1 MGSVSRGALTVY
13 SKLMVAELTRLMGRW
28 EIKAMCFGQVV
39 AGAETWDKD
48 VIPTAC
54 AKCVGVLS

>member
-13 SKLMVAELTRLMGRW
+13 SKLTVAELTTLMDRW
-28 EIKAMCFGQVV
+28 EIKVD
-39 AGAETWDKD
+39 AGAEIWNKD